1 MAKGNTAVPT
11 IDLASGKDGKA
22 TTLTFVSADFS
33 LPLIAQAAHILRQ
46 RARVRRAHTKE
57 RGEVRGGGRKPWKQ
71 KGTGRARH
79 SSIRSP
85 LWVGGAV
92 TFGPR
97 SRSEAKKKMPVA
109 QSRRAL
115 AAAFSAHA
123 HDESLRV
130 VSLPKELPTKT
141 KDLAALLK
149 DERGVLLVVARDHI
163 GIRLPARNIP
173 NIRVAEAQAVTVTD
187 LVAAKQVW
195 IDEAA
200 IATLTGRTK

>member
-1 MAKGNTAVPT
+1 MTKKNTTVPT

-22 TTLTFVSADFS
+22 TTLAFISADFS

-46 RARVRRAHTKE
+46 RTRIRRAHTKE

-97 SRSEAKKKMPVA
+97 SRHEAKKNLPSIQA
-109 QSRRAL
+109 RRAL

-123 HDESLRV
+123 KDKSLRV
-130 VSLPKELPTKT
+130 VSLPKEIPVKT
-141 KDLAALLK
+141 KELARLLK
-149 DERGVLLVVARDHI
+149 NERGILFIISKEHSSVRRA
-163 GIRLPARNIP
+163 ARNIP
-173 NIRVAEAQAVTVTD
+173 VLRISDAQEVTVAD
-187 LVAAKQVW
+187 LVTAKQVW
-195 IDEAA
+195 IDEKAVPV
-200 IATLTGRTK
+200 LTQRTK